1 MPISII
7 RKISILV
14 SVMEKPVKNIIA
26 PAAIKVNPNNL
37 KIGDK
42 YLKTLF
48 IFSFPRY
55 LSSGWLNPIINLP
68 ELLDM
73 SLFVHP
79 VDTSIALKNLMK
91 KAAQLEA
98 EIIEHQEKGLVRDP
112 ALETAYKD
120 VDALRDGLQ
129 QAREK
134 LFNVGLYITIYADT
148 PDNLNKLE
156 SRITSLFENKLVY
169 VKNAV
174 FQQGEGHTAILPLG
188 EDKLNIYTPLNSGP
202 LSSFFP
208 FISTDLTSNKG
219 VMYGLNRHNSTLI
232 IFDRFSLE
240 NANMVV
246 FAKAGAGKS
255 YAAKLEILR
264 MLMTGVD
271 ILIVDPENEYETL
284 ARAVGGT
291 VFKIGLLSKDR
302 INPLDIPPIP
312 EDENPGE
319 VLKSHILNL
328 TGLIK
333 LMLGKIKPEEDA
345 LLDQALTEVYAARGI
360 TAEKDFGGIEPP
372 RLQDLRIV
380 LENMQGGR
388 ELAQRLYR
396 FTDGSFS
403 GFVNQPTNV
412 DVGNRLVVFSIRDLE
427 PELRPIAMYIILN
440 FIWNI
445 VRSKLKKR
453 VIVLDEAW
461 WMMKIEEGAQF
472 LFGLVK
478 RARKYYLGVTT
489 ITQDVEDFI
498 NSPYG
503 KPIITNS
510 SLQLLLQQAPAAI
523 DVVAKTFALTEIEKN
538 LLIEAEIGHGIFFAG
553 LKHVAIQIIPSY
565 FDNKIITTNPEEILQ
580 MKKESI

>member
-1 MPISII
+1 MD
-7 RKISILV
+7 
-14 SVMEKPVKNIIA
+14 EKQIKNIIA
-26 PAAIKVNPNNL
+26 PSAIKISPNSV

-73 SLFVHP
+73 SIFVHP

-98 EIIEHQEKGLVRDP
+98 EIMEHQESGLVRDP

-120 VDALRDGLQ
+120 IDSLRDALQ

-134 LFNVGLYITIYADT
+134 LFNVGLYVTIYADT
-148 PDNLNKLE
+148 AENLNKLE
-156 SRITSLFENKLVY
+156 AKITSMFENKLVY
-169 VKNAV
+169 IKNAV
-174 FQQGEGHTAILPLG
+174 FQQGEGYTSILPLG
-188 EDKLNIYTPLNSGP
+188 EDKLRIYTPLNSGP

-240 NANMVV
+240 NANTVI
-246 FAKAGAGKS
+246 FSKSGAGKS

-271 ILIVDPENEYETL
+271 VLIVDPENEYETL
-284 ARAVGGT
+284 TRSVGGT
-291 VFKIGLLSKDR
+291 VFKIGLLSKDH
-302 INPLDIPPIP
+302 INPLDIPPVP

-319 VLKSHILNL
+319 VLKSHTLNL
-328 TGLIK
+328 AGLLK

-345 LLDQALTEVYAARGI
+345 LLDQAITEVYAARGI
-360 TAEKDFGGIEPP
+360 TAGKDFGGIEPP

-388 ELAQRLYR
+388 DLAQRLYR
-396 FTDGSFS
+396 FTDGSFA
-403 GFVNQPTNV
+403 GFVNQPTNINV
-412 DVGNRLVVFSIRDLE
+412 SNRLIAFSIRDLE
-427 PELRPIAMYIILN
+427 PELRPIAIYIILN
-440 FIWNI
+440 FIWNMI
-445 VRSKLKKR
+445 RSKLKKR
-453 VIVLDEAW
+453 IIVLDEAW

-523 DVVAKTFALTEIEKN
+523 DVVAKTFALTETEKN
-538 LLIEAEIGHGIFFAG
+538 LLIEAEVGHGIFFAG
-553 LKHVAIQIIPSY
+553 LKHVAIQIIPS
-565 FDNKIITTNPEEILQ
+565 FFENKIITTNPEEILQ
-580 MKKESI
+580 MRKET